1 MTLPSSPAFLIHQT
15 YRGRAELSP
24 IADARIEDGRTPPG
38 LFLDFGAVYLEGLRA
53 HAKDPG
59 KLTPVLCGG
68 ARHDTDKRTK
78 PFAKWVAR
86 QPPSSRADWDQ
97 MIQEAL
103 AEQRAKLSVDALTV
117 PGADFS
123 TAGYPTGFE
132 RQTEG
137 ARRAWRSRPT
147 TDPPWFVHFSLH
159 DDWLK
164 DDSLRRFALNLLTDL
179 PDPIGIALQIRFSRR
194 DRSADQG
201 TLTGLREMVSALAD
215 DNRRVLLVKAGG
227 LGWLSLAWGAWGFTA
242 GRSQGSW
249 VDSRE
254 KISRRKGQPTPPP
267 LERYFEPQLLH
278 HVLYNDRHLLSSQPG
293 FKSCSCKFCK
303 SMGSTWNGKKA
314 VQHDLYAL
322 SEITQ
327 LVAGS
332 DRTARRDAVLKLVE
346 KAQNNWAR
354 WKETPGLSPRAA
366 PTHLSTWRALL

>member
-1 MTLPSSPAFLIHQT
+1 MTLPAAPTLLIHQT
-15 YRGRAELSP
+15 YRGRNELSP

-38 LFLDFGAVYLEGLRA
+38 LFLDFGAVYLAGLRA
-53 HAKDPG
+53 HGKATG

-68 ARHDTDKRTK
+68 AMHVTEKRTK
-78 PFAKWVAR
+78 PFAPWVGR
-86 QPPSSRADWDQ
+86 KPPTKRAEWDK
-97 MIQEAL
+97 MIREAL
-103 AEQRAKLSVDALTV
+103 EEQRTNLSVDALTT

-123 TAGYPTGFE
+123 PAGYPTGFE

-137 ARRAWRSRPT
+137 VRRVWSNRPT
-147 TDPPWFVHFSLH
+147 TDPAWFAHFSLH

-164 DDSLRRFALNLLTDL
+164 DDNLRRFALNLLTDL

-194 DRSADQG
+194 DRSADKG
-201 TLTGLREMVSALAD
+201 TLTGLREMITALAD

-249 VDSRE
+249 IDSRE
-254 KISRRKGQPTPPP
+254 KISRRKGQRTPPP

-278 HVLYNDRHLLSSQPG
+278 HVLYKDHHLLSSQAG
-293 FKSCSCKFCK
+293 FEQCPCKFCNG
-303 SMGSTWNGKKA
+303 MGTWNGKQA

-327 LVAGS
+327 RASGA
-332 DRTARRDAVLKLVE
+332 DRTARREAVLECVE
-346 KAQNNWAR
+346 DAQSNWAK
-354 WKETPGLSPRAA
+354 WKGTPGLSPRAV
-366 PTHLSTWRALL
+366 PTHLPTWRALL